1 MFFASYTNV
10 VQAVTSF
17 LTQVHLFSSTM
28 QSSSNSSSDDFL
40 GALLNSIEKVFPFVY
55 IYWFM

>member
-1 MFFASYTNV
+1 MWGPALLKMFFASYTNV

-40 GALLNSIEKVFPFVY
+40 GAF
-55 IYWFM
+55 